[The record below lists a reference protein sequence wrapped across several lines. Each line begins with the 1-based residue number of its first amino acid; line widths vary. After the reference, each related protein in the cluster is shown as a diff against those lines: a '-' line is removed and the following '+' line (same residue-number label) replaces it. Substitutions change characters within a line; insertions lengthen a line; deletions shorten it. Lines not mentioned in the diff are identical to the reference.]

1 MRCARALHVHCARV
15 RCVRRCSC
23 ARVCAC
29 FRAPSTWPSLPSIRC
44 PPFALLDA
52 GHRVGWS
59 EGDQGGD
66 GCSRGRAGHAPVRSN
81 ARKHA
86 NPPKYFPFIQLRPIL
101 QQVCVCV
108 CVCVCV
114 TIVSNTHTH
123 THTHTYCDIGRNCIR
138 EKKFGGFGAYLRRSS
153 RALAQECTRRLIK
166 GPRTPGAPQQSS
178 SAS

>member
-86 NPPKYFPFIQLRPIL
+86 NPPKYFPFIQLRPML
-101 QQVCVCV
+101 QQVYNCALCYSRCVCVCVCVRVAPNVTVALCVCV
-108 CVCVCV
+108 CVCVC
-114 TIVSNTHTH
+114 
-123 THTHTYCDIGRNCIR
+123 YNCI
-138 EKKFGGFGAYLRRSS
+138 
-153 RALAQECTRRLIK
+153 
-166 GPRTPGAPQQSS
+166 
-178 SAS
+178 